1 VRANTR
7 LHHISPFDGATAKAL
22 PCPDRDAA
30 PGTAATAPDR
40 ERIKKLVAFQVAV
53 SLVIQSRAIALMLR
67 STVKSFVG
75 TRKKTLRVCVA
86 GVLFCGLLFGGFI
99 GYLQL
104 SGNFHT
110 VIDGELYRSAQLS
123 PAQLELYVRAN
134 GIKTVINLRGE
145 SPNAKWYNGEIAA
158 AQQLGIE
165 HIDFKMSSGTVLSPE
180 RADQLVA
187 IMKAAPKPILIHCQS
202 GADRTGLVS
211 VIYSQQIAGV
221 SEDVAERQLS
231 VRYGHVAIPHISSVY
246 AMDVSWDRLETHFGL
261 KG

>member
-1 VRANTR
+1 
-7 LHHISPFDGATAKAL
+7 
-22 PCPDRDAA
+22 
-30 PGTAATAPDR
+30 
-40 ERIKKLVAFQVAV
+40 
-53 SLVIQSRAIALMLR
+53 
-67 STVKSFVG
+67 VKSFVE
-75 TRKKTLRVCVA
+75 TRKKTLRLLAVGLLCA
-86 GVLFCGLLFGGFI
+86 GALFGGFI
-99 GYLQL
+99 GYLHL

-110 VIDGELYRSAQLS
+110 VIDGQLYRSAQLS
-123 PAQLELYVRAN
+123 PARLERYVRAN

-145 SPNAKWYNGEIAA
+145 SLSAKWYDGEVAA

-221 SEDVAERQLS
+221 SEDVGRASALGTLRS
-231 VRYGHVAIPHISSVY
+231 PGNSPHFHPSMPWMSAGIGLRGISAS
-246 AMDVSWDRLETHFGL
+246 RLACGQAQA
-261 KG
+261 